1 MYGQYSADDWQPQ
14 HSASCGGNPA
24 IAWAIEH
31 AFHIAPEKWPSR
43 RSMRVQQE
51 RGEAR
56 PWVERFSPCAVF
68 LSTTSTGGGTTPRR
82 LRWPEA

>member
-31 AFHIAPEKWPSR
+31 AFHIAP
-43 RSMRVQQE
+43 
-51 RGEAR
+51 A
-56 PWVERFSPCAVF
+56 
-68 LSTTSTGGGTTPRR
+68 
-82 LRWPEA
+82 